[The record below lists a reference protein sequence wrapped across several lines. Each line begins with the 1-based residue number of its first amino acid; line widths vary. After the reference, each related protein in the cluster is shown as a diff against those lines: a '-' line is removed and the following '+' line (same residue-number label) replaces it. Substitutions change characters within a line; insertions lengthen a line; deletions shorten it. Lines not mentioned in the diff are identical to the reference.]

1 MRALVIGGSMSGL
14 LAALALRSRGFD
26 VSVYER
32 VAEPL
37 AGRGAGIVAQP
48 ELKAVMRKLGLD
60 PDNDLGVEV
69 PWRLMLSRDGRVT
82 HRMEVPQTMTAWD
95 RVFHLLK
102 AAFPEAD
109 YHRGKELRR
118 VEQGGRVVAHFADGS
133 AEEGDI
139 LVGAD
144 GIRSTVRQQFLP
156 DVIPLY
162 AGYTAWRGLVNEAA
176 FPPALHAR
184 AVRALLVLP
193 ARQRA
198 DARLSGG
205 RTEQRSA
212 AGTPALQFR
221 LVPAGERGP
230 RTAAPAHRRLSGRTH
245 VLSIPPPLI
254 ARDVIARDAR
264 GCGARACAAVQRDGC
279 RSASS
284 RSCSRSTIS
293 KCRAWRSAAS
303 RSPGD
308 AAFVARPHIGA
319 GVAKAADDALAL
331 ADALAANTDVETAL
345 KQFEAARSVGTDHRA
360 HAPSRRLRAGGPED
374 EAERHTPRAT
384 ARRGGAERNR
394 DHGFLRRHVSVRR
407 CHTPTC
413 RAACAAFT
421 RLPAIPACAQARAV
435 AVTLVDAE
443 MAGRN
448 RADPH
453 RPRLRPALAWR
464 AMGDAGRAHR
474 PWRNPVAA
482 ALRELAEEIGLHLTP
497 DDVLG
502 MLDDYPTRSGYLIT
516 PVVVWGGHHPPLR
529 LNPREVA
536 SVRHSSSQTSRA
548 RMRSSSTAF
557 RKASGAWCGCTST
570 AAPFTLRLPR

>member
-14 LAALALRSRGFD
+14 LAALALRKRGFD

-69 PWRLMLSRDGRVT
+69 PWRLMLSREGRVT

-118 VEQGGRVVAHFADGS
+118 VEQGGRVTAHFADGS

-162 AGYTAWRGLVNEAA
+162 AGYTAWRGLVNESA
-176 FPPALHAR
+176 FPPALHAE
-184 AVRALLVLP
+184 LFEHFSFCLP
-193 ARQRA
+193 
-198 DARLSGG
+198 DN
-205 RTEQRSA
+205 EQMLGYPV
-212 AGTPALQFR
+212 AGPNNDLR
-221 LVPAGERGP
+221 PG
-230 RTAAPAHRRLSGRTH
+230 HRRYNFVWYRPASEARELPRLLTDDSGRTH

-254 ARDVIARDAR
+254 ARAVIAEMRV
-264 GCGARACAAVQRDGC
+264 AAERVLAPQFNEMVGLCEQPFLQPIYDLEVPRMAFG
-279 RSASS
+279 RVAL
-284 RSCSRSTIS
+284 
-293 KCRAWRSAAS
+293 A
-303 RSPGD
+303 GD

-345 KQFEAARSVGTDHRA
+345 KRF
-360 HAPSRRLRAGGPED
+360 
-374 EAERHTPRAT
+374 EAERLPIGNKII
-384 ARRGGAERNR
+384 ARTRHLGAYVQADLKSEAERAYAA
-394 DHGFLRRHVSVRR
+394 RHR
-407 CHTPTC
+407 TPEAVLTE
-413 RAACAAFT
+413 T
-421 RLPAIPACAQARAV
+421 AIM
-435 AVTLVDAE
+435 D
-443 MAGRN
+443 
-448 RADPH
+448 
-453 RPRLRPALAWR
+453 
-464 AMGDAGRAHR
+464 
-474 PWRNPVAA
+474 
-482 ALRELAEEIGLHLTP
+482 
-497 DDVLG
+497 
-502 MLDDYPTRSGYLIT
+502 
-516 PVVVWGGHHPPLR
+516 
-529 LNPREVA
+529 
-536 SVRHSSSQTSRA
+536 
-548 RMRSSSTAF
+548 F
-557 RKASGAWCGCTST
+557 
-570 AAPFTLRLPR
+570 